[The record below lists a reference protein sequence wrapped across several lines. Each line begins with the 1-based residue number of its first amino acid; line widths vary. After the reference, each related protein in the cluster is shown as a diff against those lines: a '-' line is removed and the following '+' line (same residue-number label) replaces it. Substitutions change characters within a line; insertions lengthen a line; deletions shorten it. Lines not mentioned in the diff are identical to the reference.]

1 MSRSWQVPGSDSSE
15 LHTVYF
21 YDSGLSG
28 EMLCHPRWGT
38 RPSAE
43 MKLPPELPAAAH
55 PRRVAAVGAAAR
67 TGSGQSADTGQTT
80 YGFRDVWYGFYPNGR
95 EVLLGVETVHG
106 NKLTAVY
113 AIGPSIDDRHSAA
126 WSRRKGHIVGDS
138 FVFDEAGKSTL
149 RFRPTE
155 DGGLEATWMSADGK
169 MSMDAH
175 LKPIDPE
182 ELAQRA
188 DAAPAEVAPV
198 KAEPARTKPAKASAA
213 SAPVG
218 STAANRNSG

>member
-1 MSRSWQVPGSDSSE
+1 
-15 LHTVYF
+15 
-21 YDSGLSG
+21 
-28 EMLCHPRWGT
+28 
-38 RPSAE
+38 

-55 PRRVAAVGAAAR
+55 PRRVAAVGSAGR
-67 TGSGQSADTGQTT
+67 TGSGRSAAAGQTT
-80 YGFRDVWYGFYPNGR
+80 DGFRDVWYGFYPNGR

-106 NKLTAVY
+106 DKLTAVY
-113 AIGPSIDDRHSAA
+113 AIGPSIDNRHPAS
-126 WSRRKGHIVGDS
+126 WSRRKGRIVGDS
-138 FVFDEAGKSTL
+138 FVFQEAEKSTL

-155 DGGLEATWMSADGK
+155 DGGLEATWMSSDGK

-175 LKPIDPE
+175 LKPIDPQ

-198 KAEPARTKPAKASAA
+198 KAEPARTEPAKASAA